1 MSDSIDAA
9 NAGGPDRRSPRP
21 ILLQLWEQWAAVKP
35 FALAGATAI
44 VVGGAIAA
52 AIAAPAP
59 TRHGVWAVAYLV
71 LVLGAG
77 QLVVGAG
84 QALLPVTS
92 PSRRE
97 ATLSATAFNVSGA
110 AIVLG
115 VVTDHL
121 TVFYAG
127 SALLFAVLA
136 WFLYRVRRSTRRG
149 WAPLAYRLFL
159 AALVV
164 SIPIGMAITTSGRSQ
179 SLAASSLASTAA

>member
-1 MSDSIDAA
+1 M
-9 NAGGPDRRSPRP
+9 
-21 ILLQLWEQWAAVKP
+21 
-35 FALAGATAI
+35 
-44 VVGGAIAA
+44 
-52 AIAAPAP
+52 
-59 TRHGVWAVAYLV
+59 AYLV

-97 ATLSATAFNVSGA
+97 ATLSATAFNLSGA

-115 VVTDHL
+115 VVTDHVS
-121 TVFYAG
+121 VFYAG

-136 WFLYRVRRSTRRG
+136 WFLYRVRGSTRRG